1 MRQRRTATRGRLHAR
16 LEWRSKDHSLIHVDD
31 YSASFKDERF
41 DNLSDAEREERLTGM
56 SYFQRGLMR
65 ARAAERKVDEEEVK
79 DVEE

>member
-1 MRQRRTATRGRLHAR
+1 M
-16 LEWRSKDHSLIHVDD
+16 DD

-41 DNLSDAEREERLTGM
+41 DNLIDAEREERLTGM